1 MSELL
6 DYVSFQRRVC
16 ENQLKS
22 YDKILNESHP
32 KYKLLKEEYEFYL
45 LMENIVKSLENQN
58 VTADQIDDATK
69 VLQDVLNQFK
79 SSLTGL
85 NEAGFFDKT
94 RNFFRGITKGHD
106 INVLEKEKSIQNFT
120 QIYQSFKP
128 LALAANI
135 IGRMFEK
142 QSSQGDII
150 NAQKLK
156 PLKLGGSMGAELK
169 NLISRAASS
178 EQGLQKLKSSLS
190 LVQNYGQGSTNPILD
205 NFIPNDLIQ
214 NSIDVGLKSVEGGTH
229 VGTYL
234 KADMAKQPPP
244 PPTKA
249 DSDMGEPKV
258 PTPNDNSSLFK
269 GMQHEPE
276 HDVDLSDLNKQTKPG
291 SASREKFRQIAKAA
305 GLDDKTSSWMVKS
318 GLAKWASENPDQFMK
333 LAQQLISGGG
343 TITENKNIIIKFV
356 ENSEKQKKLVT
367 EVVNK
372 WNKLAGIK

>member
-6 DYVSFQRRVC
+6 NYVSFQRRVC

-32 KYKLLKEEYEFYL
+32 KYKFLKEEYEFYL
-45 LMENIVKSLENQN
+45 LMENIVKSLENKN
-58 VTADQIDDATK
+58 VTADQIDTATK
-69 VLQDVLNQFK
+69 ALQDILNQFK

-85 NEAGFFDKT
+85 NEAGFGKFI
-94 RNFFRGITKGHD
+94 RGLVKGHD
-106 INVLEKEKSIQNFT
+106 IDVLEKEESIQNFT
-120 QIYQSFKP
+120 KVYQSFKP

-169 NLISRAASS
+169 NLILRAASS

-244 PPTKA
+244 PPTKI
-249 DSDMGEPKV
+249 DPDMGEPKV
-258 PTPNDNSSLFK
+258 PTPNDNSNLFK
-269 GMQHEPE
+269 GMQREPE
-276 HDVDLSDLNKQTKPG
+276 HDTGLSGLNKQTKSG
-291 SASREKFRQIAKAA
+291 KVSRQNFRQVAKAA
-305 GLDDKTSSWMVKS
+305 GLDNETSSWMVKS
-318 GLAKWASENPDQFMK
+318 GFAKWASENPDQFMK

-356 ENSEKQKKLVT
+356 ENSEKEKKLVT